1 MSAAAVATVV
11 LVCALVVL
19 SALAWALPAR
29 RAPGRVAAGLLVAGL
44 ALLGLVGLLHG
55 AVASA
60 DGVVGAALLVDLFV
74 VAVAGGG
81 PLTATVLTLADRG
94 ATGAAEGAHAE
105 EVLRGGAWIG
115 AFERAA
121 VFATLAA
128 GWPEG
133 LAVVLALKGLGR
145 YSELRA
151 DASPADGG
159 ARSAGGGGGQAP
171 RPATGG
177 VAERFLV
184 GSFAS
189 MLWAVACAGVLLALT

>member
-1 MSAAAVATVV
+1 MTPTAVTTVV
-11 LVCALVVL
+11 LVSALVVIA
-19 SALAWALPAR
+19 ALAWALPPR
-29 RAPGRVAAGLLVAGL
+29 RVAGRVASGLLVAGL
-44 ALLGLVGLLHG
+44 ATLGLVGLLGG
-55 AVASA
+55 AVTSP
-60 DGVVGAALLVDLFV
+60 DGVVAAALLVDLFV

-81 PLTATVLTLADRG
+81 PVTATVLSLVDRG
-94 ATGAAEGAHAE
+94 ATARAEGAHAE

-115 AFERAA
+115 VFERAA
-121 VFATLAA
+121 VFATLTA

-151 DASPADGG
+151 DATPAG
-159 ARSAGGGGGQAP
+159 AAPATTPRS
-171 RPATGG
+171 TGG

-189 MLWAVACAGVLLALT
+189 LLWAVACAGVLLGLT

>member
-1 MSAAAVATVV
+1 MTPATVTTMV
-11 LVCALVVL
+11 LVCVLVVL
-19 SALAWALPAR
+19 AALAWALPPHR
-29 RAPGRVAAGLLVAGL
+29 VPGRVAAGLLVAGL
-44 ALLGLVGLLHG
+44 ATLGLVGLLG
-55 AVASA
+55 GPVTSPG
-60 DGVVGAALLVDLFV
+60 GVVAAALLVDLFV

-81 PLTATVLTLADRG
+81 PVTATVLSLADRG
-94 ATGAAEGAHAE
+94 VAARAEGAHAE

-115 AFERAA
+115 VFERAA
-121 VFATLAA
+121 VFATLTA

-151 DASPADGG
+151 DASPA
-159 ARSAGGGGGQAP
+159 AG
-171 RPATGG
+171 PATAAHSTGG

-189 MLWAVACAGVLLALT
+189 LLWAVACAGVLIGLT

>member
-19 SALAWALPAR
+19 SALAWVLPAR
-29 RAPGRVAAGLLVAGL
+29 RASGRVASALLLLGL
-44 ALLGLVGLLHG
+44 ATLGLVGLLHG
-55 AVASA
+55 AVAEPG
-60 DGVVGAALLVDLFV
+60 GVVAAALLVDLFV

-94 ATGAAEGAHAE
+94 TVGAAEGAHAE

-115 AFERAA
+115 VFERAA

-151 DASPADGG
+151 DAAPAPGSSTP
-159 ARSAGGGGGQAP
+159 AA

-189 MLWAVACAGVLLALT
+189 TLWAVGCAGALLALT

>member
-1 MSAAAVATVV
+1 MSALTVATLV
-11 LVCALVVL
+11 LVCALVVV
-19 SALAWALPAR
+19 SALAWLLPAR
-29 RAPGRVAAGLLVAGL
+29 RVPGRLACGVLVAGL
-44 ALLGLVGLLHG
+44 AALGLVGLLHG
-55 AVASA
+55 TVASPG
-60 DGVVGAALLVDLFV
+60 GVVAAALVVDLFL

-81 PLTATVLTLADRG
+81 PLTATVLTLVDRG
-94 ATGAAEGAHAE
+94 PAGAAEGAHAE

-115 AFERAA
+115 VFERAA

-151 DASPADGG
+151 DATPATG
-159 ARSAGGGGGQAP
+159 SAGPPA
-171 RPATGG
+171 RPVTGG

-189 MLWAVACAGVLLALT
+189 LLWAVACAGALLALT

>member
-1 MSAAAVATVV
+1 MNAAAVATVT
-11 LVCALVVL
+11 LVCVLVVL
-19 SALAWALPAR
+19 CALAWALPAR
-29 RAPGRVAAGLLVAGL
+29 GVPGRVVAGLVAAGLA
-44 ALLGLVGLLHG
+44 ALGLVGLLHG
-55 AVASA
+55 AVVAP
-60 DGVVGAALLVDLFV
+60 DGVVAAALLVDLFV

-81 PLTATVLTLADRG
+81 PLTAVVLSLVDRG
-94 ATGAAEGAHAE
+94 AAGEAEGAHAE

-115 AFERAA
+115 VFERAA

-151 DASPADGG
+151 DASPSEGTRA
-159 ARSAGGGGGQAP
+159 AA

>member
-1 MSAAAVATVV
+1 MSAVAVVVVV
-11 LVCALVVL
+11 LVCALVVV
-19 SALAWALPAR
+19 SALAWVLPAR
-29 RAPGRVAAGLLVAGL
+29 RVPGRVASGLLAAGL
-44 ALLGLVGLLHG
+44 ATLGLVGLLHG
-55 AVASA
+55 AVASP
-60 DGVVGAALLVDLFV
+60 DGVVAAALLVDLFV

-81 PLTATVLTLADRG
+81 PLTATVITLVDRG
-94 ATGAAEGAHAE
+94 PAGAAEGAHAE

-115 AFERAA
+115 VFERAA

-151 DASPADGG
+151 DAS
-159 ARSAGGGGGQAP
+159 AGGTSAVP

-189 MLWAVACAGVLLALT
+189 MLWAVACAGVLLALS

>member
-19 SALAWALPAR
+19 SALAWVLPAR
-29 RAPGRVAAGLLVAGL
+29 RVPGRVAAGLLVAGL
-44 ALLGLVGLLHG
+44 AALGLVGLLHG
-55 AVASA
+55 AVTTPGGTVA
-60 DGVVGAALLVDLFV
+60 GALLVDLFV

-81 PLTATVLTLADRG
+81 PLTATVLSLADRG
-94 ATGAAEGAHAE
+94 TAGQAEGAHAE

-115 AFERAA
+115 VFERAA

-151 DASPADGG
+151 DATPA
-159 ARSAGGGGGQAP
+159 AGTTPAST

-189 MLWAVACAGVLLALT
+189 MLWAVACAGVLLGLT

>member
-1 MSAAAVATVV
+1 MATVV

-19 SALAWALPAR
+19 SALAWVVPAR
-29 RAPGRVAAGLLVAGL
+29 RASGRGAAGLLTAGL
-44 ALLGLVGLLHG
+44 ATLGLVGLLHG
-55 AVASA
+55 AVADP
-60 DGVVGAALLVDLFV
+60 DGVVAAALLVDLFV

-94 ATGAAEGAHAE
+94 AAGVAEGAHAE
-105 EVLRGGAWIG
+105 EVRRGGAWIG
-115 AFERAA
+115 VFERAA

-151 DASPADGG
+151 DASPT
-159 ARSAGGGGGQAP
+159 AGDATP
-171 RPATGG
+171 RVATGG

-189 MLWAVACAGVLLALT
+189 MLWAVACAGALLALT

>member
-1 MSAAAVATVV
+1 MTTTAVTTVV
-11 LVCALVVL
+11 LVCVLVVL
-19 SALAWALPAR
+19 AALAWVLPPR
-29 RAPGRVAAGLLVAGL
+29 RVPGRVASGLLVAGL
-44 ALLGLVGLLHG
+44 ATLGLVGLLGG
-55 AVASA
+55 AVTSP
-60 DGVVGAALLVDLFV
+60 DGIVAAALLVDLFV

-81 PLTATVLTLADRG
+81 PVTATVLSLVDRG
-94 ATGAAEGAHAE
+94 AAARAEGAHAE

-115 AFERAA
+115 VFERAA
-121 VFATLAA
+121 VFATLTA

-151 DASPADGG
+151 DASPAAG
-159 ARSAGGGGGQAP
+159 AGPVTTPRS
-171 RPATGG
+171 TGG

-189 MLWAVACAGVLLALT
+189 LLWAVASAGVLLGLT

>member
-1 MSAAAVATVV
+1 MSAATVATVV
-11 LVCALVVL
+11 LVCVLVVVA
-19 SALAWALPAR
+19 ALGWALPAR
-29 RAPGRVAAGLLVAGL
+29 RASGRLTAGVLVGGL
-44 ALLGLVGLLHG
+44 ATLGLIALLHG
-55 AVASA
+55 AVAA
-60 DGVVGAALLVDLFV
+60 PGGVVAAALLVDLFV
-74 VAVAGGG
+74 VAVVGGG
-81 PLTATVLTLADRG
+81 PLTATVLSLVDRG
-94 ATGAAEGAHAE
+94 VAGSAEGAHAE

-115 AFERAA
+115 VFERAA

-151 DASPADGG
+151 DASSAAG
-159 ARSAGGGGGQAP
+159 AATAT
-171 RPATGG
+171 RPVTGG

-189 MLWAVACAGVLLALT
+189 LLWAVACAGVLLELT

>member
-1 MSAAAVATVV
+1 MSAVAVATLV
-11 LVCALVVL
+11 LVCALVVVA
-19 SALAWALPAR
+19 ALAWVLPAH
-29 RAPGRVAAGLLVAGL
+29 RASGRLASGLLVAGL
-44 ALLGLVGLLHG
+44 AALGLVGLLHG
-55 AVASA
+55 AVAA
-60 DGVVGAALLVDLFV
+60 PDGVVSAALLVDLFV

-81 PLTATVLTLADRG
+81 PVTATVLTLVDRG
-94 ATGAAEGAHAE
+94 AAGVAEGAHAE

-115 AFERAA
+115 VFERAA

-151 DASPADGG
+151 DAAPA
-159 ARSAGGGGGQAP
+159 AGDPAP
-171 RPATGG
+171 AVRRATGG

-189 MLWAVACAGVLLALT
+189 MLWAVGCAGVLLALTR

>member
-1 MSAAAVATVV
+1 MTPTAVTTVV
-11 LVCALVVL
+11 LVCVLVVL
-19 SALAWALPAR
+19 AALAWVLPPR
-29 RAPGRVAAGLLVAGL
+29 RVSGRVASGLLVAGL
-44 ALLGLVGLLHG
+44 ATLGLVGLLGG
-55 AVASA
+55 AVTSP
-60 DGVVGAALLVDLFV
+60 DGVVATALLVDLFV

-81 PLTATVLTLADRG
+81 PVTATVLSLVDRG
-94 ATGAAEGAHAE
+94 ATARAEGAHAE

-115 AFERAA
+115 VFERAA
-121 VFATLAA
+121 VFATLTA

-151 DASPADGG
+151 DASPAAG
-159 ARSAGGGGGQAP
+159 AGPATTPRS
-171 RPATGG
+171 TGG

-189 MLWAVACAGVLLALT
+189 LLWAVACAGVLLALT

>member
-1 MSAAAVATVV
+1 MTGVVVV
-11 LVCALVVL
+11 LVCGLVVL
-19 SALAWALPAR
+19 SALGWVLPAR
-29 RAPGRVAAGLLVAGL
+29 RPAGRVASGVLLAGL
-44 ALLGLVGLLHG
+44 ATLGLLGLLHG
-55 AVASA
+55 EVTGP
-60 DGVVGAALLVDLFV
+60 DGVLAAALLVDLFV

-81 PLTATVLTLADRG
+81 PLTATVLSLVDRG
-94 ATGAAEGAHAE
+94 LVGTAEGAHAE

-115 AFERAA
+115 VFERAA

-151 DASPADGG
+151 DAAAPS
-159 ARSAGGGGGQAP
+159 GGQGAET
-171 RPATGG
+171 RVATGG

-189 MLWAVACAGVLLALT
+189 MLWAVGCAGVLLGLT

>member
-1 MSAAAVATVV
+1 MSAVAAASVV
-11 LVCALVVL
+11 VVCALVVL
-19 SALAWALPAR
+19 SALAWVLPTR
-29 RAPGRVAAGLLVAGL
+29 RVAGRVAAGLLVAGL
-44 ALLGLVGLLHG
+44 AALGLVGLLHG
-55 AVASA
+55 TVADP
-60 DGVVGAALLVDLFV
+60 DGVVAAALLVDLFV

-94 ATGAAEGAHAE
+94 EGAEAQGAHAE

-115 AFERAA
+115 VFERAA

-151 DASPADGG
+151 DASPAPG
-159 ARSAGGGGGQAP
+159 AAP
-171 RPATGG
+171 STVRPATGG

>member
-1 MSAAAVATVV
+1 MTPTAVTTVV
-11 LVCALVVL
+11 LVCFLVVL
-19 SALAWALPAR
+19 AALAWVLPPR
-29 RAPGRVAAGLLVAGL
+29 RVSGRVASGLLVAGL
-44 ALLGLVGLLHG
+44 ATLGLVGLLGG
-55 AVASA
+55 AVTSP
-60 DGVVGAALLVDLFV
+60 DGVVAAALLVDLFV

-81 PLTATVLTLADRG
+81 PVTATVLSLVDRG
-94 ATGAAEGAHAE
+94 ATARAEGAHAE

-115 AFERAA
+115 VFERAA
-121 VFATLAA
+121 VFATLTA

-151 DASPADGG
+151 DASPAPG
-159 ARSAGGGGGQAP
+159 AGPASTPRS
-171 RPATGG
+171 TGG

-189 MLWAVACAGVLLALT
+189 LLWAVACAGVLLALT

>member
-1 MSAAAVATVV
+1 MTPTAVTTVV
-11 LVCALVVL
+11 LVCVLVVL
-19 SALAWALPAR
+19 AALAWALPAHR
-29 RAPGRVAAGLLVAGL
+29 VPGRAAAGLLVAGL
-44 ALLGLVGLLHG
+44 ATLGLVGLLG
-55 AVASA
+55 GPVTSP
-60 DGVVGAALLVDLFV
+60 DGVVAAALLVDLFV

-81 PLTATVLTLADRG
+81 PVTATVLSLVDRG
-94 ATGAAEGAHAE
+94 ATARAEGAHAQ

-115 AFERAA
+115 VFERAA
-121 VFATLAA
+121 VFATLTA

-151 DASPADGG
+151 DASPAG
-159 ARSAGGGGGQAP
+159 AGPATTA
-171 RPATGG
+171 RPTGG

-189 MLWAVACAGVLLALT
+189 LLWAVACAGVLLGLT

>member
-1 MSAAAVATVV
+1 MSAAVLVAVVV
-11 LVCALVVL
+11 VCALVVL

-29 RAPGRVAAGLLVAGL
+29 GLAGRIAAGVLVSGL
-44 ALLGLVGLLHG
+44 AALGLLGLLHG
-55 AVASA
+55 AVTAP
-60 DGVVGAALLVDLFV
+60 DGERAAALLVDLFV

-81 PLTATVLTLADRG
+81 PLTATVLSLVDRG
-94 ATGAAEGAHAE
+94 AGGTAEGAHAE

-115 AFERAA
+115 VFERGA

-151 DASPADGG
+151 DASPSLGSGPAT
-159 ARSAGGGGGQAP
+159 ARS
-171 RPATGG
+171 ATGG

-189 MLWAVACAGVLLALT
+189 LLWAVACAGVLLALT

>member
-1 MSAAAVATVV
+1 MSAVAVVTVV
-11 LVCALVVL
+11 LVCVLVVVA
-19 SALAWALPAR
+19 ALGWVLPAR
-29 RAPGRVAAGLLVAGL
+29 RVAGRVASGVLVAGL
-44 ALLGLVGLLHG
+44 AALGLLGLLHG
-55 AVASA
+55 AVATP
-60 DGVVGAALLVDLFV
+60 DGVVAAALLVDLFV

-81 PLTATVLTLADRG
+81 PLTATVLSLVDRG
-94 ATGAAEGAHAE
+94 AAGTAEGAHAE

-115 AFERAA
+115 VFERAA

-151 DASPADGG
+151 DAAPA
-159 ARSAGGGGGQAP
+159 AGGSPVAGGSPPTA

-189 MLWAVACAGVLLALT
+189 MLWAVACAGALLALT

>member
-1 MSAAAVATVV
+1 MTATAVATVV
-11 LVCALVVL
+11 LVCVLVVL
-19 SALAWALPAR
+19 AALAWALPPR
-29 RAPGRVAAGLLVAGL
+29 GVPGRVASALLVAGL
-44 ALLGLVGLLHG
+44 ATLGLVGLLG
-55 AVASA
+55 GSVTSP
-60 DGVVGAALLVDLFV
+60 DGVVAAALLVNLFV

-81 PLTATVLTLADRG
+81 PVTATVLSLVDRG
-94 ATGAAEGAHAE
+94 ATARAEGTHAE

-115 AFERAA
+115 VFERAA
-121 VFATLAA
+121 VFATLTA

-151 DASPADGG
+151 DATPAG
-159 ARSAGGGGGQAP
+159 ATPATAP
-171 RPATGG
+171 RSTGG

-189 MLWAVACAGVLLALT
+189 LLWAVACAGVLLGLT

>member
-1 MSAAAVATVV
+1 MTPTAVTTVV
-11 LVCALVVL
+11 LVCVLVVL
-19 SALAWALPAR
+19 AALAWVLPPR
-29 RAPGRVAAGLLVAGL
+29 RVSGRVASGLLVAGL
-44 ALLGLVGLLHG
+44 AALGLVGLLGG
-55 AVASA
+55 AVASP
-60 DGVVGAALLVDLFV
+60 DGIVAAALLVDLVV

-81 PLTATVLTLADRG
+81 PVTATVLSLVDRG
-94 ATGAAEGAHAE
+94 ATARAEGAHAE

-115 AFERAA
+115 VFERAA
-121 VFATLAA
+121 VFATLTA

-151 DASPADGG
+151 DATSPAPG
-159 ARSAGGGGGQAP
+159 AGPATTPRS
-171 RPATGG
+171 TGG

-189 MLWAVACAGVLLALT
+189 LLWAVACAGVLLALT

>member
-1 MSAAAVATVV
+1 VSAAAVATVV
-11 LVCALVVL
+11 LVCTLVVL
-19 SALAWALPAR
+19 SALAWVLPAR
-29 RAPGRVAAGLLVAGL
+29 HATGRVASGLLVAGL
-44 ALLGLVGLLHG
+44 AALGLVGLLHG
-55 AVASA
+55 AVADP
-60 DGVVGAALLVDLFV
+60 DGVVAAALLVDLFV

-81 PLTATVLTLADRG
+81 PVTATVLTLADRG
-94 ATGAAEGAHAE
+94 AAGVAEGAHAE

-115 AFERAA
+115 VFERAA

-151 DASPADGG
+151 DASPTAAG
-159 ARSAGGGGGQAP
+159 AGATP

-189 MLWAVACAGVLLALT
+189 MLWAVACAGTLLALT

>member
-1 MSAAAVATVV
+1 MTPTAVTTVV
-11 LVCALVVL
+11 LVCVLVVL
-19 SALAWALPAR
+19 AALAWVLPSR
-29 RAPGRVAAGLLVAGL
+29 RVSGRVASGLLVAGL
-44 ALLGLVGLLHG
+44 ATLGLVGLLGG
-55 AVASA
+55 AVTSP
-60 DGVVGAALLVDLFV
+60 DGVVAAALLVDLFV

-81 PLTATVLTLADRG
+81 PVTATVLSLVDRG
-94 ATGAAEGAHAE
+94 AAGSAEGAHAE

-115 AFERAA
+115 VFERAA
-121 VFATLAA
+121 VFATLTA

-151 DASPADGG
+151 DASPAAG
-159 ARSAGGGGGQAP
+159 AGPATAP
-171 RPATGG
+171 RSTGG

-189 MLWAVACAGVLLALT
+189 LLWAVACAGVLLALT

>member
-1 MSAAAVATVV
+1 VSAAAAATVV
-11 LVCALVVL
+11 LVCVLVVL
-19 SALAWALPAR
+19 SALAWVLPTR
-29 RAPGRVAAGLLVAGL
+29 RVAGRVAAGLLVAGL
-44 ALLGLVGLLHG
+44 AALGLVGLLHG
-55 AVASA
+55 AVTDS
-60 DGVVGAALLVDLFV
+60 DGLVAAALLVDLFV

-94 ATGAAEGAHAE
+94 AAAQAEGAHAE

-115 AFERAA
+115 VFERAA

-151 DASPADGG
+151 DATPAAGT
-159 ARSAGGGGGQAP
+159 SAA

>member
-11 LVCALVVL
+11 LVCVLVVL
-19 SALAWALPAR
+19 SALGWALPTR
-29 RAPGRVAAGLLVAGL
+29 RLPGRLIAGLLVVGL
-44 ALLGLVGLLHG
+44 AALGLVGLLHG
-55 AVASA
+55 PVAA
-60 DGVVGAALLVDLFV
+60 PGGVVGAALLVDLFV

-81 PLTATVLTLADRG
+81 PLTATLLTLADRG
-94 ATGAAEGAHAE
+94 AAAQAQGAHAE

-115 AFERAA
+115 VFERAA
-121 VFATLAA
+121 VYATLAA

-151 DASPADGG
+151 DATAAPGGPAPD
-159 ARSAGGGGGQAP
+159 P
-171 RPATGG
+171 RRVTGG

-189 MLWAVACAGVLLALT
+189 MLWAVGCAGALTGLTSG

>member
-1 MSAAAVATVV
+1 MSAATMATVV
-11 LVCALVVL
+11 LVCVLVVVA
-19 SALAWALPAR
+19 ALGWVLPAR
-29 RAPGRVAAGLLVAGL
+29 RASGRLAAGVLVGGL
-44 ALLGLVGLLHG
+44 ATLGLVALLHG
-55 AVASA
+55 AVAEPG
-60 DGVVGAALLVDLFV
+60 GVVAAALLVDLFV
-74 VAVAGGG
+74 VAVVGGG
-81 PLTATVLTLADRG
+81 PLTATVLSLVDRG
-94 ATGAAEGAHAE
+94 AAGSAEGAHAE

-115 AFERAA
+115 VFERAA

-151 DASPADGG
+151 DASPAPG
-159 ARSAGGGGGQAP
+159 AATTT
-171 RPATGG
+171 RPVTGG

-189 MLWAVACAGVLLALT
+189 LLWAVACAGVLLELT

>member
-1 MSAAAVATVV
+1 VNAAAVATVV
-11 LVCALVVL
+11 LVCTLVVL
-19 SALAWALPAR
+19 SALAWVLPAR
-29 RAPGRVAAGLLVAGL
+29 RVAGRVASGLLVGGL
-44 ALLGLVGLLHG
+44 AALGLVGLLHG
-55 AVASA
+55 AVAA
-60 DGVVGAALLVDLFV
+60 PDGMIAAALLVDLFV

-94 ATGAAEGAHAE
+94 AAGEAEGAHAE

-115 AFERAA
+115 VFERAA

-151 DASPADGG
+151 DASQTTGG
-159 ARSAGGGGGQAP
+159 IATT

-189 MLWAVACAGVLLALT
+189 MLWAVACAGTLLALT

>member
-1 MSAAAVATVV
+1 MSGASVATVV
-11 LVCALVVL
+11 LVCVLVVL
-19 SALAWALPAR
+19 SALAWVLPPR
-29 RAPGRVAAGLLVAGL
+29 RAGGRVVAGLLVAGL
-44 ALLGLVGLLHG
+44 AVLGLVGLLHG
-55 AVASA
+55 AVASPG
-60 DGVVGAALLVDLFV
+60 GVVGAALLVDLFV

-81 PLTATVLTLADRG
+81 PLTATVLTLVDRG
-94 ATGAAEGAHAE
+94 VTGEAEGAHAE

-115 AFERAA
+115 VFERAA

-151 DASPADGG
+151 DATPAAGTG
-159 ARSAGGGGGQAP
+159 PATARP
-171 RPATGG
+171 VTGG

-189 MLWAVACAGVLLALT
+189 MLWGVACAGVLRALT